1 MSNLKKDLA
10 QFLVWMR
17 NGVAVGISWILIL
30 WLIFGN
36 MYGVESIAIKKLSN
50 MVFFV
55 IGGVFLFSVFFTRV
69 IIKKWSF
76 VTRLTCFILAAVV
89 YECAVFYGTGFW
101 VGSGSLA
108 KWAFFVAPVLISYFI
123 CIMLYRR
130 YSKKKGDIYTEA
142 LQRYQQERLAEK
154 N

>member
-1 MSNLKKDLA
+1 MSNFKKNIT

-17 NGVAVGISWILIL
+17 NGIAGGISWVLIL

-36 MYGVESIAIKKLSN
+36 MYGVESISIEKLSN

-55 IGGVFLFSVFFTRV
+55 IVGIFIFCVFFTRV
-69 IIKKWSF
+69 IIRKWSF
-76 VTRLTCFILAAVV
+76 ITRLTCFIVAAVV

-101 VGSGSLA
+101 VGSGSLITWVSFA
-108 KWAFFVAPVLISYFI
+108 APILISYFI
-123 CIMLYRR
+123 CIILYSR

-142 LQRYQQERLAEK
+142 LQKYQQERIAE
-154 N
+154 NA

>member
-1 MSNLKKDLA
+1 MSNLKKNIT

-17 NGVAVGISWILIL
+17 NGSAVGISWILIL

-50 MVFFV
+50 MVLFV
-55 IGGVFLFSVFFTRV
+55 VGGVFLFSVFFTRV

-76 VTRLTCFILAAVV
+76 VTRLTCFIVAAVV

-101 VGSGSLA
+101 VGSGSPV
-108 KWAFFVAPVLISYFI
+108 KWIFFVAPILISYFI
-123 CIMLYRR
+123 CILLYRG

-142 LQRYQQERLAEK
+142 LQRYQQERLSENA
-154 N
+154 